1 MRRTGNH
8 EIIKHTA
15 VRKGRRLTASA
26 LWVRTIRHHRI
37 DRQATVPC
45 GRDDPRDA
53 LLAACHELDLPEPLW
68 LDKNQRE
75 WEEFGMTRFQ
85 PDAFFEGV
93 VFQRMD
99 IEYIDPDAPKK
110 KSTDPRNAF

>member
-26 LWVRTIRHHRI
+26 LWVRTIRNHRI

-99 IEYIDPDAPKK
+99 IEYIDPDAQKK